1 MGLGATLWRMQ
12 NVRVG
17 VIGVGGMG
25 SFHAHTLA
33 SLAHVD
39 LVAVADPFQPNVD
52 KVTAA
57 LGCRGPHRPD
67 GARHR
72 RLARRVVIASPD
84 ATHADLAIAAM
95 NTGLWVLCEKP
106 LATTM
111 ADAWR
116 VVDAESALGVAAHPA
131 RLHARVRPGP
141 RAADG
146 RAPRRRADRRASAPS
161 TATATIAAG
170 RIAQIVGQSMVHDIH
185 SARFISGEEITSVH
199 AFGAG
204 AADDSYRHVLAVCQ
218 LESGAHAVLEFDDAG
233 FAYEVS
239 VEVLGADGDVLTGA
253 PMRAVRRRK
262 GSVDTYIGPDWFAWF
277 AEAYRAQDQAWVA
290 SIRAGK
296 AVGPSTWDG
305 LIAHHVVEAIIR
317 SLATGESVAVEP
329 LIAPAI
335 Y

>member
-1 MGLGATLWRMQ
+1 MQ

-33 SLAHVD
+33 SLAHVE
-39 LVAVADPFQPNVD
+39 LVAVADPFQPNVE

-57 LGCRGPHRPD
+57 LGCQG
-67 GARHR
+67 
-72 RLARRVVIASPD
+72 LADPMALATDASLDAVVIASPD

-116 VVDAESALGVAAHPA
+116 VVEAESALGSRRMQLGFMREYDPAHVQLMA
-131 RLHARVRPGP
+131 ELRDAGRIDAI
-141 RAADG
+141 RAVHRNSND
-146 RAPRRRADRRASAPS
+146 RRRP
-161 TATATIAAG
+161 
-170 RIAQIVGQSMVHDIH
+170 IAQIVGQSLVHDIH
-185 SARFISGEEITSVH
+185 SARFISGEEIVSVH

-204 AADDSYRHVLAVCQ
+204 AADDSFRHILAVCQ
-218 LESGAHAVLEFDDAG
+218 LESGAHAMLEFDDAG
-233 FAYEVS
+233 FAYEVT
-239 VEVLGADGDVLTGA
+239 VEVLAAEGDVLTGA
-253 PMRAVRRRK
+253 PVRAVRRRN

-277 AEAYRAQDQAWVA
+277 AEEYRAQDQGCVA
-290 SIRAGK
+290 SIRAGR
-296 AVGPSTWDG
+296 AAGPSTWDG
-305 LIAHHVVEAIIR
+305 LIAHHVVEAIIQ
-317 SLATGESVAVEP
+317 SLSTGRSVAVEP
-329 LIAPAI
+329 LTRPEI

>member
-1 MGLGATLWRMQ
+1 MQ

-57 LGCRGPHRPD
+57 LGCVGVDDPI
-67 GARHR
+67 A
-72 RLARRVVIASPD
+72 LATDSSLDAVVIASPD
-84 ATHADLAIAAM
+84 ATHADLTIAAIGA
-95 NTGLWVLCEKP
+95 GLWVLCEKP
-106 LATTM
+106 LATTL

-116 VVDAESALGVAAHPA
+116 VVDAESAIGSRRIQLGFMREYDPAHVQLQAELPE
-131 RLHARVRPGP
+131 
-141 RAADG
+141 
-146 RAPRRRADRRASAPS
+146 
-161 TATATIAAG
+161 AG
-170 RIAQIVGQSMVHDIH
+170 RIDAIRAVHRNSNDRRRPVAQIVGQSMVHDLH
-185 SARFISGEEITSVH
+185 SVRFISGEEITAVS

-204 AADDSYRHVLAVCQ
+204 AADDSFRHILAVCQ
-218 LESGAHAVLEFDDAG
+218 LESGAHAMVEFDDAG

-253 PMRAVRRRK
+253 PVRAVRRRK
-262 GSVDTYIGPDWFAWF
+262 GSVDTFIGPDWFAWF
-277 AEAYRAQDQAWVA
+277 AEAYRAQDQAWIA
-290 SIRAGK
+290 SIQAGK

-305 LIAHHVVEAIIR
+305 LIAHHVVEAIIQ
-317 SLATGESVAVEP
+317 SLTTGVTVGVEP
-329 LIAPAI
+329 LDKPNI

>member
-1 MGLGATLWRMQ
+1 MQ

-33 SLAHVD
+33 SLAHVE
-39 LVAVADPFQPNVD
+39 LVAVADPFQPNVE

-57 LGCRGPHRPD
+57 LGCQGLADPMALAT
-67 GARHR
+67 GAS
-72 RLARRVVIASPD
+72 LDAVVIASPD

-116 VVDAESALGVAAHPA
+116 VVEAESALGSRRMQLGFMREYDPAHVQLMA
-131 RLHARVRPGP
+131 ELRDAGRIDAI
-141 RAADG
+141 RAVHRNSND
-146 RAPRRRADRRASAPS
+146 RRRP
-161 TATATIAAG
+161 
-170 RIAQIVGQSMVHDIH
+170 IAQIVGQSMVHDIH
-185 SARFISGEEITSVH
+185 STRFISGEEIVSVH

-204 AADDSYRHVLAVCQ
+204 AADDSFRHILAVCQ
-218 LESGAHAVLEFDDAG
+218 LESGAHAMLEFDDAG
-233 FAYEVS
+233 FAYEVT
-239 VEVLGADGDVLTGA
+239 VEVLAAEGDVLTGA
-253 PMRAVRRRK
+253 PVRAVRRRN
-262 GSVDTYIGPDWFAWF
+262 GSVDAYIGPDWFAWF

-290 SIRAGK
+290 SIRAGS

-305 LIAHHVVEAIIR
+305 LVAHHVVEAIIR
-317 SLATGESVAVEP
+317 SLAAGESVAVER
-329 LIAPAI
+329 LAKPAI

>member
-1 MGLGATLWRMQ
+1 MQ

-33 SLAHVD
+33 SLAHVE
-39 LVAVADPFQPNVD
+39 LVAVADPFQPNVE

-57 LGCRGPHRPD
+57 LGCQG
-67 GARHR
+67 
-72 RLARRVVIASPD
+72 LADPMALATDASLDAVVIASPD

-116 VVDAESALGVAAHPA
+116 VVEAESALGSRRMQLGFMREYDPAHVQLMA
-131 RLHARVRPGP
+131 ELRDAGRIDAI
-141 RAADG
+141 RAVHRNSND
-146 RAPRRRADRRASAPS
+146 RRRP
-161 TATATIAAG
+161 
-170 RIAQIVGQSMVHDIH
+170 IAQIVGQSLVHDIH
-185 SARFISGEEITSVH
+185 SARFISGEEIVSVH

-204 AADDSYRHVLAVCQ
+204 AADDSFRHILAVCQ
-218 LESGAHAVLEFDDAG
+218 LESGAHAMLEFDDAG
-233 FAYEVS
+233 FAYEVT
-239 VEVLGADGDVLTGA
+239 VEVLAADGDVLTGA
-253 PMRAVRRRK
+253 PVRAVRRRK

-290 SIRAGK
+290 SIRAGS

-305 LIAHHVVEAIIR
+305 LVAHHVVEAIIR
-317 SLATGESVAVEP
+317 SLAAGESVAVER
-329 LIAPAI
+329 LAKPAI

>member
-1 MGLGATLWRMQ
+1 MQ

-57 LGCRGPHRPD
+57 LGCEGGNDPMALATD
-67 GARHR
+67 GSLDA
-72 RLARRVVIASPD
+72 VVIASPD
-84 ATHADLAIAAM
+84 DTHTDLAIAAM
-95 NTGLWVLCEKP
+95 KAGLWVLCEKP

-111 ADAWR
+111 ADAFR
-116 VVDAESALGVAAHPA
+116 VVDAEVAIGARRVQLGFMREYDPAHVQLVAE
-131 RLHARVRPGP
+131 L
-141 RAADG
+141 AD
-146 RAPRRRADRRASAPS
+146 
-161 TATATIAAG
+161 AG
-170 RIAQIVGQSMVHDIH
+170 RIDAIRTVHRNSNDRRRPVAQIVGQSMVHDLH
-185 SARFISGEEITSVH
+185 SVRFISGEEITSVT

-204 AADDSYRHVLAVCQ
+204 AADDSYRHIVAVCR
-218 LESGAHAVLEFDDAG
+218 LTSGAHAVVEFDDAG

-253 PMRAVRRRK
+253 PVRAVRRRK
-262 GSVDTYIGPDWFAWF
+262 GSVDTFIGPDWFAWF
-277 AEAYRAQDQAWVA
+277 AEAYRAQDQTWIASVA
-290 SIRAGK
+290 AGK
-296 AVGPSTWDG
+296 ATGPSTWDG
-305 LIAHHVVEAIIR
+305 LVAHHVVEAIIR
-317 SLATGESVAVEP
+317 SLTTNTTVVVEP
-329 LIAPAI
+329 LEKPAI